1 MCARVRGG
9 GGGGGGGVTRSVE
22 EPQLVKGM
30 GVAAA
35 RATMPRKI
43 SADLMMLRCQG
54 TGGVGGQ
61 RFKRGCG
68 TREGR
73 GDCGT
78 LMPPQL
84 RWQQLQHTFCIAHA
98 CGGACSRCGCSS
110 IGETDL
116 QEGCSSGGAQ
126 AQASIQS
133 APPLYNG
140 GGLLCLNRFWVRING
155 CVFDTLPSDF

>member
-43 SADLMMLRCQG
+43 SADLMTLRCKG

-84 RWQQLQHTFCIAHA
+84 RWQQLRHAFCIAHA
-98 CGGACSRCGCSS
+98 CVCGGV
-110 IGETDL
+110 DV
-116 QEGCSSGGAQ
+116 GAAASAKQICRRAAAAAVHKHKQ
-126 AQASIQS
+126 AFKAH
-133 APPLYNG
+133 PPFTT
-140 GGLLCLNRFWVRING
+140 GGLV
-155 CVFDTLPSDF
+155 VFEPILG